1 MFNYVLTY
9 VKREKGICIIL
20 CLFSVVV
27 SVAKVI
33 APYINGRFI
42 DTLSQQPNYNNVKF
56 FAILLCVVGGSG
68 MILAFCSNYLSMKII
83 NRMNYR
89 ALSELISHLEHI
101 PFEKFWGKYNVA
113 ELTQRI
119 FTDVSTVIGFF
130 MGNVFQSIINI
141 ILIILLTAVLLE
153 INVIF
158 GGLLLFFLPIYTIAY
173 YLFKDSLYQS
183 SRLLKIESNI
193 YFSSVYGELNNIS
206 NIKMEGS
213 FKNSHNII
221 KNSFEKY
228 LSLVLK
234 NTKLM
239 QFFSAID
246 TSLAL
251 LFQIVILITGGYQ
264 IVNGSMTIGEY
275 TIINSYF
282 LTLINYIKF
291 YFALG
296 KDYQNARA
304 SFIRIQELLN
314 IAKENNGNK
323 HSADIREIEID
334 NVAFKYNQKNVINIK
349 NKLYFRQ
356 NYIYEIRGKNG
367 SGKTTLIYIL
377 TGILQSLEKGCVK
390 YDGCDIR
397 FLDMYKIRRECMGV
411 LTQSNIIPDLLVKN
425 YLGKCKGEIIQK
437 VNLLNIEGF
446 FGGCDIAL
454 ALNKKICEL
463 SEGERQKIFLLK
475 VLMKNASII
484 ILDEPTTNLDNYS
497 IKVLI
502 ECLEFQKKNRIII
515 IANHDSRLEKIIDYT
530 IHLN

>member
-1 MFNYVLTY
+1 MFKYVFTY
-9 VKREKGICIIL
+9 IKREKVICIIL
-20 CLFSVVV
+20 CLFSIVV
-27 SVAKVI
+27 SIAKVI
-33 APYINGRFI
+33 TPYINGKFI
-42 DTLSQQPNYNNVKF
+42 DTLSQQPNYNNVKI
-56 FAILLCVVGGSG
+56 FAILLCTVGGSG
-68 MILAFCSNYLSMKII
+68 MILAFCSNYLSTKII
-83 NRMNYR
+83 NRMNYA
-89 ALSELISHLEHI
+89 ALSELIFHLEHI
-101 PFEKFWGKYNVA
+101 PFEKFSGKYNVA

-119 FTDVSTVIGFF
+119 FTDVSVVISFF

-141 ILIILLTAVLLE
+141 LLTILLSAVLMN
-153 INVIF
+153 INIIF
-158 GGLLLFFLPIYTIAY
+158 GGFFLFFLLIYSIVY

-213 FKNSHNII
+213 FKNSQNYI
-221 KNSFEKY
+221 KNSFNKY
-228 LSLVLK
+228 IDLVLN
-234 NTKLM
+234 NTKLI
-239 QFFSAID
+239 QFFSSID

-304 SFIRIQELLN
+304 SFTRIQELLN

-323 HSADIREIEID
+323 YLTEIRQIEID
-334 NVAFKYNQKNVINIK
+334 SVAFKYNHRNVINIEK
-349 NKLYFRQ
+349 KFYFSQ
-356 NYIYEIRGKNG
+356 NNIYEIKGKNG

-377 TGILQSLEKGCVK
+377 TGILQLLEKGCVK
-390 YDGCDIR
+390 YDSCDIR
-397 FLDMYKIRRECMGV
+397 FLDMYKIRRERMGV
-411 LTQSNIIPDLLVKN
+411 LTQNNTIPDLLVKD
-425 YLGKCKGEIIQK
+425 YLGKCEDEIIQNI
-437 VNLLNIEGF
+437 NLLKIDGF
-446 FGGCDIAL
+446 FLNCDIAL
-454 ALNKKICEL
+454 VLNKKLCEL

-475 VLMKNASII
+475 VFMKNTSII

-497 IKVLI
+497 VKVLI
-502 ECLEFQKKNRIII
+502 ECLKFLKNNKIII